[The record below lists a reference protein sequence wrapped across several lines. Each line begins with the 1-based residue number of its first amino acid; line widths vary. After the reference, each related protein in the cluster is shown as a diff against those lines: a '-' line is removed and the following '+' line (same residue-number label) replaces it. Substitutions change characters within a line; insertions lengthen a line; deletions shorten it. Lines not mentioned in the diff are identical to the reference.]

1 MNLDPEIGSS
11 ELDRRMMAALDKQL
25 TQARE
30 TNTRLHRRCQ
40 MAEAAALQNV
50 EACQRAGVS
59 IGRALAHWAASH
71 YQRMA
76 EQAEARVTELQAR
89 GTELVLENRGLRAQL
104 PEPGPRRVLWSDCP
118 GCGERTAP
126 SGEGRHGP
134 DCAARK
140 RNGNGAA
147 P

>member
-1 MNLDPEIGSS
+1 MS
-11 ELDRRMMAALDKQL
+11 DRTTAADLERAIAPALARQL
-25 TQARE
+25 EQARE

-76 EQAEARVTELQAR
+76 EQAEAR